1 MNSSMKR
8 QNDATSK
15 ETLED
20 LEDEGSWE
28 GDDEADQDESGPS
41 PDGEFDESD
50 ELEDSDPLSNYKMKI
65 FVADDV
71 SDSGLAPL
79 RAAGF
84 QVDKK
89 TGLSSPALVQALS
102 DCEGLI
108 VRTETKITADL
119 LASANGLRVIG
130 RAGVGVD
137 NIDVAAATIRGIVVM
152 NAPDGNTI
160 PTAEHTMALLISL
173 ARSIPQANSSLKAGR
188 WEQKKFIGVELQGKT
203 LGIVGLGRIG
213 RVVASR
219 ARAMGMLIVAYDP
232 FIAPE
237 QARDLEIELAPLDD
251 VYARADF
258 LTVHTPLTAETR
270 GLIDREVFA
279 KMKKGARI
287 INCARGGLVDEAALH
302 EAISDGTIAG
312 AALDVFVQEPP
323 ASDHPLL
330 NLDQVIVTPPLGAST
345 TEAQEG
351 VAFTVAEQMRD
362 YLLTGALRGAVNVP
376 ALGMKELSLLQ
387 PYVSLAESLGRF
399 QAQLTDKAVSEVR
412 LEFAGEIVDVDA
424 TPVTRAFL
432 AGLLR
437 DVSAR
442 VNVANALLIAEE
454 RAIKVTSAYV
464 RASAGVA
471 PAIRTEIS
479 TKQATRS
486 LAGTL
491 FGYGEQRREG
501 RITEIDGFYLEA
513 TPKGHMLVTRNRDVP
528 GVIGQIGTILGERG
542 VNISRFH
549 LGRRERGGEAMA
561 LIEIDAPATKETLQ
575 ALRNLQQVI
584 SAQPIELS

>member
-1 MNSSMKR
+1 MPMKV
-8 QNDATSK
+8 
-15 ETLED
+15 
-20 LEDEGSWE
+20 
-28 GDDEADQDESGPS
+28 
-41 PDGEFDESD
+41 
-50 ELEDSDPLSNYKMKI
+50 

-71 SDSGLAPL
+71 SDSGLEPL
-79 RAAGF
+79 RSAGF
-84 QVDKK
+84 TVEKQ
-89 TGLSSPALVQALS
+89 TGLSGPALVQALAG
-102 DCEGLI
+102 CEGLI
-108 VRTETKITADL
+108 VRSETKVTAEL
-119 LASANGLRVIG
+119 MSSANTLRVIG

-137 NIDVAAATIRGIVVM
+137 NIDVPAATIRGIVVM

-160 PTAEHTMALLISL
+160 TTAEHTIALLISL
-173 ARSIPQANSSLKAGR
+173 ARSLPQANSSLKAAR
-188 WEQKKFIGVELQGKT
+188 WERKKFIGVELQGKT
-203 LGIVGLGRIG
+203 LGIIGLGRIG

-219 ARAMGMLIVAYDP
+219 ARALGMQIVAYDP

-237 QARDLEIELAPLDD
+237 QARDLEIELAPLDE
-251 VYARADF
+251 VYSRADF

-279 KMKKGARI
+279 KMKKGARV
-287 INCARGGLVDEAALH
+287 INCARGGLIDEAALV
-302 EAISDGTIAG
+302 EAIADGTVAG
-312 AALDVFVQEPP
+312 AALDVFSQEPP
-323 ASDHPLL
+323 PADHPLL
-330 NLDQVIVTPPLGAST
+330 KLDQVIVTPHLGAST

-362 YLLTGALRGAVNVP
+362 FLSTGALRGAVNVP
-376 ALGMKELSLLQ
+376 ALGVKELSLLQ
-387 PYVSLAESLGRF
+387 PYVVLAESLGRF
-399 QAQLTDKAVSEVR
+399 QAQLVDGAVSEVR

-442 VNVANALLIAEE
+442 VNVVNAFLIADE
-454 RAIKVTSAYV
+454 RGIKVTTTYV
-464 RASAGVA
+464 RQSGDMA

-479 TKQATRS
+479 TGQTTRT

-491 FGYGEQRREG
+491 FGYGAQRREG

-513 TPKGHMLVTRNRDVP
+513 TPQGHMLVTRNRDVP
-528 GVIGQIGTILGERG
+528 GVIGQVGTILGERG

-561 LIEIDAPATKETLQ
+561 LIEIDAPASRETLQ
-575 ALRNLQQVI
+575 SLRELEQVL